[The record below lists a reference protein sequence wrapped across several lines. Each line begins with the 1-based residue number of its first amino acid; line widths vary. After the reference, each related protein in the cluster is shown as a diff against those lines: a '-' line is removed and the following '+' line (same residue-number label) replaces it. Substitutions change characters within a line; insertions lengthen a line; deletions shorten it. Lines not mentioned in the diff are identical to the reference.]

1 MDGLFALDRGLST
14 AHVERK
20 QRAILAVEKALM
32 FCSSEYGQLQE
43 NQTSWRARK
52 RFLKN
57 KESAKMRFRTIAAT
71 LAFVLLTTSF
81 AAAGDSPDEKKAKT
95 RKMAD
100 KTLQELYKLKPGA
113 QGAIQKSSGYAVFD
127 NMGTNLLL
135 LSTARGSGIAI
146 DSAKQETFLKMV
158 SGGAGGGVGVKD
170 YRGIFVFTNE
180 KAYSDFLSSGWSG
193 SAQADAAAKAGESGG
208 AYSGAVE
215 VSPGVW
221 VYEITKNGLALQ
233 LTLQGTKYY
242 KDDDLNK
249 K

>member
-1 MDGLFALDRGLST
+1 MKFKIVASSLALILVAANLAT
-14 AHVERK
+14 A
-20 QRAILAVEKALM
+20 
-32 FCSSEYGQLQE
+32 
-43 NQTSWRARK
+43 
-52 RFLKN
+52 
-57 KESAKMRFRTIAAT
+57 
-71 LAFVLLTTSF
+71 
-81 AAAGDSPDEKKAKT
+81 DSPDEKKAKT

-100 KTLQELYKLKPGA
+100 KTLQELYKLKPGSQA
-113 QGAIQKSSGYAVFD
+113 AIQKAAGYAVFD

-135 LSTARGSGIAI
+135 VSTARGSGIAVN
-146 DSAKQETFLKMV
+146 SGSKQETFMKMV
-158 SGGAGGGVGVKD
+158 SAGGGLGMGVKD
-170 YRGIFVFTNE
+170 YRVIFVFEND
-180 KAYSDFLSSGWSG
+180 KAFSQFLNSGWSG

-249 K
+249 S